1 MARVASTHH
10 EIPIVAPRPSNLKL
24 EAVSARLKG
33 EFIHPNESGRLIDLA
48 FSPDGK
54 RLIASNYPGGV
65 AALWNVADGKRL
77 TTIEMGRHTRFFL
90 APDWQI
96 LYSPRENHKS
106 ERIEQDG
113 KRMIRWT
120 FDGDIR
126 AWSLNDGKLIRT
138 YKHEPPRG
146 MRWMKFS
153 PDGTKFLTDD
163 SFSGT
168 SEGVG
173 KVAASLWDVKT
184 GAYRTFEGL
193 RGYGVFSPDGK
204 IVALSA
210 QDPKCHC
217 HALKL
222 IDVATGRE
230 KCSIPIADKNA
241 TAFADLFSR
250 DGRLLFGTVRVS
262 EHSKQGNKLRCQ
274 LKWWDTAVGREVASF
289 DCEPNDNASFAALSP
304 NGHTLV
310 ALNWE
315 GEKRKLSLFNVRE
328 KRLEWTIRVA
338 EKSEER
344 QPNVSSPIF
353 SPDGKW
359 IAVVAQMMPEK
370 WHGEDLD
377 PRDMP
382 QSHILLIETA
392 AGEIRETI
400 VSPPSFAGSAC
411 FSPDGRTL
419 ATDGHGRVLLWDMT
433 KMPAL
438 TSR

>member
-1 MARVASTHH
+1 M
-10 EIPIVAPRPSNLKL
+10 
-24 EAVSARLKG
+24 
-33 EFIHPNESGRLIDLA
+33 IDLA

-54 RLIASNYPGGV
+54 RLIASNYPGCV
-65 AALWNVADGKRL
+65 AVLWDVADGKRL
-77 TTIEMGRHTRFFL
+77 ATIEMGCPSRFYL

-96 LYSPRENHKS
+96 LYSPRENRKS

-120 FDGDIR
+120 CDGDIR

-138 YKHEPPRG
+138 YQHEPPSS
-146 MRWMKFS
+146 MRWMKIS

-168 SEGVG
+168 SECVG

-184 GAYRTFEGL
+184 GAYRTFEGM
-193 RGYGVFSPDGK
+193 RGYGIFSPDGK
-204 IVALSA
+204 IVAIPA
-210 QDPKCHC
+210 QNLECHC

-241 TAFADLFSR
+241 WADTDLFSP
-250 DGRLLFGTVRVS
+250 DGRLLFGRVQLF
-262 EHSKQGNKLRCQ
+262 ERAKQWDKSRCQ
-274 LKWWDTAVGREVASF
+274 LKWWEAATGREVVSF
-289 DCEPNDNASFAALSP
+289 DCEPNDNASFVTLSP
-304 NGHTLV
+304 DGHTLI
-310 ALNWE
+310 AFNWE
-315 GEKRKLSLFNVRE
+315 GEKRKLLLFNVPE
-328 KRLEWTIRVA
+328 KRLERTILVA

-359 IAVVAQMMPEK
+359 IAVVVQMMPKK

-382 QSHILLIETA
+382 QPRILLIETA
-392 AGEIRETI
+392 TGEIRETLI
-400 VSPPSFAGSAC
+400 APQGFASSAC

-419 ATDGHGRVLLWDMT
+419 ATDGYGRVLLWDMT